1 MGSSI
6 GGGEFGV
13 PAAQDEGDWRG
24 ARRRAE
30 KPGGGQASAEGLE
43 NRPVRHPWRGKGNGR
58 QRGGPPDMQAK
69 HSFPTQYDD
78 RTKNF
83 TIFGESMDFFRI
95 FAKKIYPPNKTHSL

>member
-1 MGSSI
+1 MDSSV

-13 PAAQDEGDWRG
+13 PAAQGEGGWRG
-24 ARRRAE
+24 ARRWAG

-69 HSFPTQYDD
+69 HSFSV
-78 RTKNF
+78 
-83 TIFGESMDFFRI
+83 E
-95 FAKKIYPPNKTHSL
+95 